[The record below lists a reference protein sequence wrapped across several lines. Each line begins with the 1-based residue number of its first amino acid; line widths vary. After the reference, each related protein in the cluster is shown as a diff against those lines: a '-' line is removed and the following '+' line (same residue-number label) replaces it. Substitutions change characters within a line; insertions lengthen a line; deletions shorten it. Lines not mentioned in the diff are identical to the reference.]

1 MAIFIPI
8 FQLKVERARIVSM
21 DGEARKMM
29 FIVLLILGAG
39 VGFYL
44 ARFLF

>member
-1 MAIFIPI
+1 MGN
-8 FQLKVERARIVSM
+8 E
-21 DGEARKMM
+21 GRKMI
-29 FIVLLILGAG
+29 FFVLLLLGAG